1 MAFLDEPGLNQ
12 AFIEIGNRLKKKAN
26 SSDVNTSMANIN
38 TELGKKANKV
48 DVSAALVG
56 KADKTYVDAELG
68 KKANSSDV
76 TSKLNEKI
84 ASSEKGK
91 ANGVATLGQDGL
103 IPSSQLPSYVDDV
116 IEGYYYNN
124 NFYKDFNL
132 LGVEV
137 TPTTVGNNQLVYQ
150 DNSSANKSKYKI
162 TFNNVITPESG
173 KIYVCKPL
181 DDNNITILKGNNY
194 NNDSICYRYTGSGYV
209 PISDVPKNV
218 ITNIESL
225 SNQIKSLQHNSRN
238 LVYISWSSLKEL
250 RDNGKLIEGTQYRIT
265 DYQCTT
271 VQEDTQSAGHQFD
284 IIVTANSNNKLNE
297 VARAIQH
304 DGDTYFSKSKLEA
317 WKIWYRLDNDTTHFG
332 WADETNGKGVIYR
345 MIDEWNNDCPYD
357 FKNIQF
363 KRYKITKAN
372 SSDLV
377 GKYLG
382 LDESRNPASIN
393 VDKNDSKMFYTFSY
407 LGAFQE
413 QTEYEGKVLEDA
425 SIIGNTLASFDDSP
439 YGVHNNSIKPVINAN
454 NDDMGNIIDINSTET
469 IQILN
474 NIVFLTNIKDD
485 DAYYGCYSNSF
496 GSDCYSNSFGSDCYY
511 NSFGSNCSSNSFGSG
526 CYSNSFGS
534 DCYSNSFGSDCY
546 YNSFGSN
553 CSSNSFGSGCH
564 YNSFGS
570 DCYYNS
576 FGSGCSFNSFGSN
589 CSSNSFG
596 SGCYYNSFGSDC
608 YYNSFGS
615 NCYYNSFG
623 SGCYYNSF
631 GSGCYYNSF
640 GSNCRYNK
648 LDAYYENNTFEN
660 GVQRVKFSGV
670 GTVSSKVKN
679 YHIKQGMVFTSSTEH
694 TITAKLGLGYELS
707 VAKQSDGTVVEY
719 CEADLLK
726 TISTTAVTDSAKK
739 LD

>member
-1 MAFLDEPGLNQ
+1 MSFLDEQGLNQ

-26 SSDVNTSMANIN
+26 SSDVNTSVANIN

-56 KADKTYVDAELG
+56 KADKTYVDTELG

-124 NFYKDFNL
+124 NFYKDFNSV
-132 LGVEV
+132 GVTD
-137 TPTTVGNNQLVYQ
+137 TPASVGNNQLVYQ
-150 DNSSANKSKYKI
+150 DNSSTDKSKYKI

-181 DDNNITILKGNNY
+181 DNNNITILKGNNY

-209 PISDVPKNV
+209 PISDVPEDV

-225 SNQIKSLQHNSRN
+225 SNQIKSLQHNARN
-238 LVYISWSSLKEL
+238 LVNITWSFLKEL

-271 VQEDTQSAGHQFD
+271 IQEYTQSAGHQFD
-284 IIVTANSNNKLNE
+284 IIVTADSNNKLNE

-317 WKIWYRLDNDTTHFG
+317 WKIWYRLDNDITHFA
-332 WADETNGKGVIYR
+332 WADDTNGKGVIYR

-382 LDESRNPASIN
+382 LNNNINPGSIN
-393 VDKNDSKMFYTFSY
+393 VDDNDSKMFYTFSY

-413 QTEYEGKVLEDA
+413 LTEHEGKVLEDA
-425 SIIGNTLASFDDSP
+425 SIIGNTLASDINSP
-439 YGVHNNSIKPVINAN
+439 YGVLNNSIKPVINASS
-454 NDDMGNIIDINSTET
+454 DGSDIIDVESTET

-474 NIVFLTNIKDD
+474 NIVFLTNIVDD
-485 DAYYGCYSNSF
+485 NIYYGCYNNSF
-496 GSDCYSNSFGSDCYY
+496 E
-511 NSFGSNCSSNSFGSG
+511 
-526 CYSNSFGS
+526 
-534 DCYSNSFGSDCY
+534 
-546 YNSFGSN
+546 
-553 CSSNSFGSGCH
+553 
-564 YNSFGS
+564 
-570 DCYYNS
+570 
-576 FGSGCSFNSFGSN
+576 
-589 CSSNSFG
+589 

-608 YYNSFGS
+608 YNNSFGS
-615 NCYYNSFG
+615 NCYSNFFGNDCFSNSFGSACRYNSFG
-623 SGCYYNSF
+623 SYCYNNSFGNECYYNSF
-631 GSGCYYNSF
+631 GSDCYNNSF
-640 GSNCRYNK
+640 GSNCYSNFFGNDCSSNSFGSDCYSNK

-660 GVQRVKFSGV
+660 GVKHVKFSGV
-670 GTVSSKVKN
+670 GTVSSKVQN
-679 YHIKQGMVFTSSTEH
+679 YHIKQGMTFATNAEH
-694 TITAKLGLGYELS
+694 TITAKTGLNYELT

-726 TISTTAVTDSAKK
+726 AISTTAVTDSAKK

>member
-26 SSDVNTSMANIN
+26 SSDVNTSVANIN

-48 DVSAALVG
+48 DVSTALVG
-56 KADKTYVDAELG
+56 KADKTYVDTELG

-124 NFYKDFNL
+124 NFYKDFNSV
-132 LGVEV
+132 GITD
-137 TPTTVGNNQLVYQ
+137 TPAAVGNNQLVYQ
-150 DNSSANKSKYKI
+150 DNSSADKSKYQI

-181 DDNNITILKGNNY
+181 NDNNITILKGNNY

-209 PISDVPKNV
+209 PISDVPEEIINDITDLMNDVTNLKDNV
-218 ITNIESL
+218 RDLVNITWSAL
-225 SNQIKSLQHNSRN
+225 KS
-238 LVYISWSSLKEL
+238 L
-250 RDNGKLIEGTQYRIT
+250 RDNGKLVAGRQYRIT

-271 VQEDTQSAGHQFD
+271 IQEDTKSAGHQFD
-284 IIVTANSNNKLNE
+284 IIVTADSNNKLNE

-317 WKIWYRLDNDTTHFG
+317 WKIWYRLDNDTTHFA
-332 WADETNGKGVIYR
+332 WADATNGKGVIYR

-372 SSDLV
+372 SSDFV

-382 LDESRNPASIN
+382 LDKSRNPGSID
-393 VDKNDSKMFYTFSY
+393 VDDNDSKMFYTFSY
-407 LGAFQE
+407 LGAFQDI
-413 QTEYEGKVLEDA
+413 TEYEGNVLEDA
-425 SIIGNTLASFDDSP
+425 SIIGNTLASDVNSP
-439 YGVHNNSIKPVINAN
+439 YGVRNNSIKPVINASS
-454 NDDMGNIIDINSTET
+454 NDGDIIDIESTET

-474 NIVFLTNIKDD
+474 NIVFLTNIGDD
-485 DAYYGCYSNSF
+485 DVYYGCCSNSFENNCHCNSF
-496 GSDCYSNSFGSDCYY
+496 GSSCYCNSFGSSCYY
-511 NSFGSNCSSNSFGSG
+511 NSFGSS
-526 CYSNSFGS
+526 
-534 DCYSNSFGSDCY
+534 
-546 YNSFGSN
+546 
-553 CSSNSFGSGCH
+553 
-564 YNSFGS
+564 
-570 DCYYNS
+570 
-576 FGSGCSFNSFGSN
+576 
-589 CSSNSFG
+589 
-596 SGCYYNSFGSDC
+596 CYYNSFGSDC
-608 YYNSFGS
+608 YCNSFGSSCSYNSFGS
-615 NCYYNSFG
+615 DCSSNSFGSACSSNSFG
-623 SGCYYNSF
+623 SGCK
-631 GSGCYYNSF
+631 
-640 GSNCRYNK
+640 YNK

-660 GVQRVKFSGV
+660 GVQHVKFSGV
-670 GTVSSKVKN
+670 GTVSSKVQN
-679 YHIKQGMVFTSSTEH
+679 YHIKQGMIFTTNAEH
-694 TITAKLGLGYELS
+694 TITAKTGLNYELT

-726 TISTTAVTDSAKK
+726 AISTTAVTDSAKK

>member
-1 MAFLDEPGLNQ
+1 MSFLDEQGLNQ

-26 SSDVNTSMANIN
+26 SNDVNTSLANIN

-56 KADKTYVDAELG
+56 KADKTYVDTELG

-124 NFYKDFNL
+124 NFYKDFNSV
-132 LGVEV
+132 GVTD
-137 TPTTVGNNQLVYQ
+137 TPASVGNNQLVYQ
-150 DNSSANKSKYKI
+150 DNSSADKSKYKI

-181 DDNNITILKGNNY
+181 NDNNITILKGNNY

-209 PISDVPKNV
+209 PISDVPEDV

-225 SNQIKSLQHNSRN
+225 SNQIKSLQHNARN
-238 LVYISWSSLKEL
+238 LVNTTWSFLKEL

-265 DYQCTT
+265 DYNCTT
-271 VQEDTQSAGHQFD
+271 TQTDTQSAGHQFD
-284 IIVTANSNNKLNE
+284 IIVTADSNNKLNE

-317 WKIWYRLDNDTTHFG
+317 WKIWYRLDNDITHFA
-332 WADETNGKGVIYR
+332 WADATNGKGVIYR

-372 SSDLV
+372 QSGLV
-377 GKYLG
+377 GTYLG
-382 LDESRNPASIN
+382 LKDSYIKGIG
-393 VDKNDSKMFYTFSY
+393 VDANDSKMFYTFSY
-407 LGAFQE
+407 LGKLQE
-413 QTEYEGKVLEDA
+413 LNEYEGNVLEDA
-425 SIIGNTLASFDDSP
+425 SIIGNTLTSDGDSP
-439 YGVHNNSIKPVINAN
+439 YGVYNNSIKCVINYSIN
-454 NDDMGNIIDINSTET
+454 GNIINIKSAET
-469 IQILN
+469 IKVLN
-474 NIVFLTNIKDD
+474 NIVFLTIYNIYDD
-485 DAYYGCYSNSF
+485 YYQGCHSNSFENGCYSNSF
-496 GSDCYSNSFGSDCYY
+496 GNDCSFNSFGNDCYDNLFADSNYY
-511 NSFGSNCSSNSFGSG
+511 NSFGSNCKSNSLVNYCNHNSFGN
-526 CYSNSFGS
+526 Y
-534 DCYSNSFGSDCY
+534 
-546 YNSFGSN
+546 
-553 CSSNSFGSGCH
+553 CSSNSFGNDCTD
-564 YNSFGS
+564 NSFGN
-570 DCYYNS
+570 DCT
-576 FGSGCSFNSFGSN
+576 
-589 CSSNSFG
+589 
-596 SGCYYNSFGSDC
+596 D
-608 YYNSFGS
+608 NSFGS
-615 NCYYNSFG
+615 NCYSNSFG
-623 SGCYYNSF
+623 NYCSSNSF
-631 GSGCYYNSF
+631 GNDCTDNSF
-640 GSNCRYNK
+640 GNYCTYNK
-648 LDAYYENNTFEN
+648 LNAYYENNNFEN
-660 GVQRVKFSGV
+660 GVQHVKFSGV
-670 GTVSSKVKN
+670 GTDSSKDQN
-679 YHIKQGMVFTSSTEH
+679 YNIKQGMKFTTNAEH
-694 TITAKLGLGYELS
+694 TITAKTGLNYELT

-726 TISTTAVTDSAKK
+726 AISTTAVTNSAKK

>member
-1 MAFLDEPGLNQ
+1 MSFLDEQGLNQ

-26 SSDVNTSMANIN
+26 SSDVNTSVANIN

-56 KADKTYVDAELG
+56 KADKTYVDTELG

-124 NFYKDFNL
+124 NFYKDFNSV
-132 LGVEV
+132 GITD
-137 TPTTVGNNQLVYQ
+137 TPATVGNNQLVYQ
-150 DNSSANKSKYKI
+150 DNSSADKSKYKI

-173 KIYVCKPL
+173 KIYVCTPL
-181 DDNNITILKGNNY
+181 DNNNITILKGNNY

-209 PISDVPKNV
+209 PISDVPEEIINDIAELTNDVTNLNNNV
-218 ITNIESL
+218 IDLVDITWSAL
-225 SNQIKSLQHNSRN
+225 KSL
-238 LVYISWSSLKEL
+238 
-250 RDNGKLIEGTQYRIT
+250 RDHGKLVAGRQYRIT
-265 DYQCTT
+265 DYICTT
-271 VQEDTQSAGHQFD
+271 TQTDTQSAGHKFD
-284 IIVTANSNNKLNE
+284 IIVTADSNNKLNE

-317 WKIWYRLDNDTTHFG
+317 WKIWYRLDNDITHFA

-382 LDESRNPASIN
+382 LDESRNPKSIN
-393 VDKNDSKMFYTFSY
+393 VDDNDSKMFYTFSY

-413 QTEYEGKVLEDA
+413 LTGYEGEVLEDA
-425 SIIGNTLASFDDSP
+425 SIIGNTLASEVNSP
-439 YGVHNNSIKPVINAN
+439 YGVLNNSIKPVINTSSEGS
-454 NDDMGNIIDINSTET
+454 DIIDVESTET

-474 NIVFLTNIKDD
+474 NIVFLTNIGDD
-485 DAYYGCYSNSF
+485 NFYYGCYNNSFGNNCHSNSFGNACYSNFFGNACYYNFFGSDCSSNSF
-496 GSDCYSNSFGSDCYY
+496 GSDCSSNSFGSACYYNSFGNNCHSNFFGSDCPSNSFGSDC
-511 NSFGSNCSSNSFGSG
+511 SSNSFGSA
-526 CYSNSFGS
+526 C
-534 DCYSNSFGSDCY
+534 C
-546 YNSFGSN
+546 YNSFGNN
-553 CSSNSFGSGCH
+553 CYGNKLGVDSSN
-564 YNSFGS
+564 
-570 DCYYNS
+570 
-576 FGSGCSFNSFGSN
+576 
-589 CSSNSFG
+589 
-596 SGCYYNSFGSDC
+596 
-608 YYNSFGS
+608 
-615 NCYYNSFG
+615 
-623 SGCYYNSF
+623 
-631 GSGCYYNSF
+631 
-640 GSNCRYNK
+640 NK
-648 LDAYYENNTFEN
+648 LDAYYENNKFEN
-660 GVQRVKFSGV
+660 GVRYVKFSGV
-670 GTVSSKVKN
+670 GTSSSKVQN
-679 YHIKQGMVFTSSTEH
+679 YHIKQGMTFTTNAEH
-694 TITAKLGLGYELS
+694 TITARTGLNYELT

-726 TISTTAVTDSAKK
+726 AISTTAVTDSAKK

>member
-1 MAFLDEPGLNQ
+1 MSFLDEQGLNQ
-12 AFIEIGNRLKKKAN
+12 SFIEIGNRLKKKAN
-26 SSDVNTSMANIN
+26 SSDVNTSIANIN

-56 KADKTYVDAELG
+56 KADKTYVDTELG

-124 NFYKDFNL
+124 NFYKDFNSV
-132 LGVEV
+132 GVTD
-137 TPTTVGNNQLVYQ
+137 TPATVGNNQLVYQ
-150 DNSSANKSKYKI
+150 DNSSADKSKYKI

-181 DDNNITILKGNNY
+181 DNNNITILKGNNY

-209 PISDVPKNV
+209 PISDVPEDV

-225 SNQIKSLQHNSRN
+225 SNKIKSLQHNARN
-238 LVYISWSSLKEL
+238 LVNITWSFLKEL

-284 IIVTANSNNKLNE
+284 IIVTADSNNKLNE

-317 WKIWYRLDNDTTHFG
+317 WKIWYRLDNDTTHFA
-332 WADETNGKGVIYR
+332 WADATNGKGVIYR

-413 QTEYEGKVLEDA
+413 LTGYEGQVLEDA
-425 SIIGNTLASFDDSP
+425 SIIGNTLASDINSP
-439 YGVHNNSIKPVINAN
+439 YGVFNNSIKPVINAMS
-454 NDDMGNIIDINSTET
+454 DGADIIDVESTET

-474 NIVFLTNIKDD
+474 NIVFLTNIEDD
-485 DAYYGCYSNSF
+485 GLYYG
-496 GSDCYSNSFGSDCYY
+496 
-511 NSFGSNCSSNSFGSG
+511 
-526 CYSNSFGS
+526 
-534 DCYSNSFGSDCY
+534 
-546 YNSFGSN
+546 
-553 CSSNSFGSGCH
+553 
-564 YNSFGS
+564 
-570 DCYYNS
+570 
-576 FGSGCSFNSFGSN
+576 

-596 SGCYYNSFGSDC
+596 SGCYYNSFG
-608 YYNSFGS
+608 N

-623 SGCYYNSF
+623 SGCSSNSF
-631 GSGCYYNSF
+631 GSDCDDNSFGNNCYYNSF
-640 GSNCRYNK
+640 GNNCSGNKLGVNSSNNK
-648 LDAYYENNTFEN
+648 LDAYYENNKFEN
-660 GVQRVKFSGV
+660 GVKYVEFSGV
-670 GTVSSKVKN
+670 GTGAAKVQN

-726 TISTTAVTDSAKK
+726 AISTTAVTDSAKK

>member
-1 MAFLDEPGLNQ
+1 MAFLNEQGLNQ

-26 SSDVNTSMANIN
+26 SNDVNTSVANIN

-48 DVSAALVG
+48 DVSAALVK
-56 KADKTYVDAELG
+56 KADKTYVDTELG

-76 TSKLNEKI
+76 TLKLNEKI

-124 NFYKDFNL
+124 NFYKDFNSV
-132 LGVEV
+132 GVTD
-137 TPTTVGNNQLVYQ
+137 TPASVGNNQLVYQ
-150 DNSSANKSKYKI
+150 DNSSEDKSKYKI

-181 DDNNITILKGNNY
+181 DNNNITILKGNNY

-209 PISDVPKNV
+209 PISDVPEDV

-225 SNQIKSLQHNSRN
+225 SNQIKSLQHNARN
-238 LVYISWSSLKEL
+238 LVNITWSFLKEL

-271 VQEDTQSAGHQFD
+271 TQTDTQSAGHQFD
-284 IIVTANSNNKLNE
+284 IIVTADSNNKLNE

-304 DGDTYFSKSKLEA
+304 DGDTYFSRSKLEA
-317 WKIWYRLDNDTTHFG
+317 WKIWYRLDNDITHFA
-332 WADETNGKGVIYR
+332 WADATNGKGVIYR

-372 SSDLV
+372 QSDLV

-382 LDESRNPASIN
+382 LDYSRNPGSIE
-393 VDKNDSKMFYTFSY
+393 VDNNDSKMFYTFSY

-413 QTEYEGKVLEDA
+413 LTEYEGTVLEDA
-425 SIIGNTLASFDDSP
+425 SIIGNTLASDVNSP
-439 YGVHNNSIKPVINAN
+439 YGVLNNSIKSVINATS
-454 NDDMGNIIDINSTET
+454 DGSDIINIESTET

-474 NIVFLTNIKDD
+474 NIVFLTNIGDD
-485 DAYYGCYSNSF
+485 NIYYGCY
-496 GSDCYSNSFGSDCYY
+496 
-511 NSFGSNCSSNSFGSG
+511 
-526 CYSNSFGS
+526 
-534 DCYSNSFGSDCY
+534 
-546 YNSFGSN
+546 
-553 CSSNSFGSGCH
+553 SNSFGSGCH
-564 YNSFGS
+564 YNSFEN
-570 DCYYNS
+570 DCYSNS
-576 FGSGCSFNSFGSN
+576 FGSGCHYNYFGSDCSFNSFGSD
-589 CSSNSFG
+589 
-596 SGCYYNSFGSDC
+596 CYYNSFGSDC
-608 YYNSFGS
+608 YYNSFGNSCYGNKLGVNSS
-615 NCYYNSFG
+615 N
-623 SGCYYNSF
+623 
-631 GSGCYYNSF
+631 
-640 GSNCRYNK
+640 NK

-660 GVQRVKFSGV
+660 GVQNVKFSGV
-670 GTVSSKVKN
+670 GTEAAKVQN
-679 YHIKQGMVFTSSTEH
+679 YHIKQGMTFTTNAEH
-694 TITAKLGLGYELS
+694 TITAKTGLNYELT

-726 TISTTAVTDSAKK
+726 AISTTEVTNSAKK